1 MSDKKSFKQA
11 GVVTGKFIT
20 LEGIE
25 GVGKSTHLEYV
36 ASWLRE
42 RGHAVV
48 VTREPGGT
56 PIAERIRSVI
66 LEESRDELPAL
77 AELLLLFAARAAHLE
92 TLIRPALSRGEWVVC
107 DRFIDATYAYQ
118 GAGRGLST
126 DIIAELAAIVQQ
138 GLRPDLTILLDIPL
152 AMSLQRRVARDQR
165 DRFEREH
172 DAFFARVQ
180 KGYREIA
187 AREPERVRTVAS
199 DRPIAEVKA
208 AIAEIMTNYF

>member
-1 MSDKKSFKQA
+1 M
-11 GVVTGKFIT
+11 TGKFIT

-25 GVGKSTHLEYV
+25 GVGKSTHLRFV

-42 RGHAVV
+42 QGHSVV

-56 PIAERIRSVI
+56 PIAEQIRSVI
-66 LEESRDELPAL
+66 LKESTDKLPPL
-77 AELLLLFAARAAHLE
+77 AELLLMFAARAAHLE

-126 DIIAELAAIVQQ
+126 DFIAELAEIVQQ
-138 GLRPDLTILLDIPL
+138 GLRPDLTILLDVPL
-152 AMSLQRRVARDQR
+152 AMSLQRRAAPDQR
-165 DRFEREH
+165 DRFEREQ

-180 KGYREIA
+180 TGYRDIA

-199 DRPIAEVKA
+199 DRPIEEVQA
-208 AIAEIMTNYF
+208 DIAEIMTNYL